1 MTDLPQ
7 SLHPAN
13 SKASC
18 EPSSL
23 ASKLNVFFC
32 STAPPPEGVWPHIW
46 GFKLAVKEI
55 FPGMIVSQRN
65 SSL

>member
-1 MTDLPQ
+1 MTDLLQ

-23 ASKLNVFFC
+23 ASKLNVF
-32 STAPPPEGVWPHIW
+32 SAAPLHLP
-46 GFKLAVKEI
+46 KEFGRI
-55 FPGMIVSQRN
+55 SGDLN
-65 SSL
+65 